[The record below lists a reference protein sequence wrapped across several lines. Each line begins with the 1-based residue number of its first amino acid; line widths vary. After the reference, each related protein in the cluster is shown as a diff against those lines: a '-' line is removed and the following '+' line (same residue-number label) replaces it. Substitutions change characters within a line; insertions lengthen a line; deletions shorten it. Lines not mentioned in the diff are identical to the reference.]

1 MSKGSIL
8 ICDDCEA
15 IYNSLYRYFERN
27 DIEVLSVSDGESAL
41 KVLDSKP
48 VDIVLLDV
56 MMPGIDGFEV
66 CERIRQT
73 NKSIYIVMLSAKI
86 EESDRI
92 LGLELGADDYIAK
105 PFSPREVSVKLTKI
119 IERLYPDQSERRLTF
134 QNLTVYPDSS
144 QFFVD
149 DREITLSPKE
159 AAVLIYMVTHSGKI
173 VGREQILNAVWG
185 YDYFGDTR
193 VVDTIIKTLR
203 QKILSDNASFAIRTI
218 YGSGYKLEEKI
229 R

>member
-1 MSKGSIL
+1 
-8 ICDDCEA
+8 
-15 IYNSLYRYFERN
+15 
-27 DIEVLSVSDGESAL
+27 
-41 KVLDSKP
+41 
-48 VDIVLLDV
+48 
-56 MMPGIDGFEV
+56 
-66 CERIRQT
+66 
-73 NKSIYIVMLSAKI
+73 MLSAKI